1 MLETIP
7 LLKTINERLPGADI
21 SLASSV
27 ENVVVSEA
35 MTLATQTTDSL
46 EDLSSTAVQT
56 DQDMDNKIHESGID
70 VAVDHQDIIQDQSE
84 SPSLLKMLELQL
96 KQIGLNFGHYLG
108 FSSDC

>member
-70 VAVDHQDIIQDQSE
+70 VAVISTQTEVQE
-84 SPSLLKMLELQL
+84 LEHSFF
-96 KQIGLNFGHYLG
+96 NRVCYWV
-108 FSSDC
+108 